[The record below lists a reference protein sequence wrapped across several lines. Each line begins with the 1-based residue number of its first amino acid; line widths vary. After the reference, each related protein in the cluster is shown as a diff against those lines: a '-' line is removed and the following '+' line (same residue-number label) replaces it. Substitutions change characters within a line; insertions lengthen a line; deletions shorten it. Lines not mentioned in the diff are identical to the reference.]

1 MDTRLKNSH
10 RIGVFLCVFLVTAAA
25 LLTVLAYPYIQEK
38 AAQWHAGYEQS
49 VEESSRTEHSASIQI
64 MNSIYQA
71 WREQKQKEAGKIL
84 TPSQVFLPGL
94 DEKIRQEESAQADD
108 AISGE
113 ETWEEDTWDD
123 SQNSTYDAYYYEDL
137 QSTMDSVGQE
147 WQSFAREY
155 SQILPYEMM
164 DSQGKLLGSN
174 VENPSVFFSQKLE
187 NGQMR
192 LTLHF
197 DESGAMEVKSVDG
210 PDVNRDRM
218 GNLMTNFQFYDP
230 LEQRVSGDYRYSGVA
245 FSGPRD
251 VTYVYQFDLS
261 DFRYIDGPTTPALH
275 DYVSSGGYYG
285 VVAVIGGI
293 LALLAF
299 ILPAIRPLG
308 LGERRGSRL
317 SFEPMCVLGFCWT
330 ALVCGGVPAGMIELT
345 VQGEIIRELT
355 EAGILPAAAEV
366 LEFLAN
372 LAVWMFTYGILFW
385 MAVSTGSVL
394 RLGLWRYLKERTW
407 TLRFCRFIKRWVVRC
422 LNPFNEVDWHSNST
436 KAIGKAVIAN
446 FIILALIS
454 LLWFAG
460 IGVLVIYSLV
470 LFVLIQRYWKQMQ
483 EKYDVLLNAIN
494 QMAEGNL
501 DVDVT
506 ENLGL
511 FEPLKEQL
519 ARVRQGFKKAVDQEV
534 KSERT
539 KTELITNVSHD
550 LKTPLTAIITYVN
563 LLKQPGITKEE
574 QDSYIDVLEQKSM
587 RLKVLIED
595 LFEVSKASSGS
606 VNLHLEPVDLVSLI
620 KEVRLEL
627 SERIAGCGIDFRWK
641 LPEEKVIANL
651 DGQRTYRIF
660 ENLLVNIT
668 KYAMPNTRAYV
679 TLETQE
685 GWVVIT
691 LMNISAAE
699 VTVSPQELMERFVRG
714 DESRNTEGSGLGLA
728 IAKSFTELQDGTME
742 LSVEG
747 DLFRVGL
754 RWKMME
760 EPASEE
766 SRED

>member
-747 DLFRVGL
+747 DLFRVVL

>member
-1 MDTRLKNSH
+1 MDTRSRNSH
-10 RIGVFLCVFLVTAAA
+10 KIGVGLCVFLVTAAA
-25 LLTVLAYPYIQEK
+25 LLTVLAYPYMQEK
-38 AAQWHAGYEQS
+38 ATRWHTGYEQS
-49 VEESSRTEHSASIQI
+49 MEESSRTEQSASIQI

-71 WREQKQKEAGKIL
+71 WREQKQKEAGQIL

-94 DEKIRQEESAQADD
+94 EEKIRQKQ
-108 AISGE
+108 SGQGSDTVSSE
-113 ETWEEDTWDD
+113 ETWED
-123 SQNSTYDAYYYEDL
+123 SQNLSYDVYYYEDL
-137 QSTMDSVGQE
+137 QATMDSVGQE

-155 SQILPYEMM
+155 SQILSYEMT
-164 DSQGKLLGSN
+164 DSQGNILGSN
-174 VENPSVFFSQKLE
+174 VENPSAFFSRKLE
-187 NGQMR
+187 NGQIR
-192 LTLHF
+192 LTLRF

-218 GNLMTNFQFYDP
+218 GNLMTNYQFYDP
-230 LEQRVSGDYRYSGVA
+230 LELRLSGDYRYSGVV
-245 FSGPRD
+245 FSGPKD
-251 VTYVYQFDLS
+251 VTYVYQFDLN
-261 DFRYIDGPTTPALH
+261 DFRYLDGPTTPMLH

-285 VVAVIGGI
+285 VVVIIGGI
-293 LALLAF
+293 LALIAF
-299 ILPAIRPLG
+299 VLPAIRPLG

-317 SFEPMCVLGFCWT
+317 SFEPMCVLALCWA
-330 ALVCGGVPAGMIELT
+330 ALVCGGVPAGMVELT
-345 VQGEIIRELT
+345 ARGEIIRELT
-355 EAGILPAAAEV
+355 DAGILPAAAEI

-372 LAVWMFTYGILFW
+372 LAVWMFVYGSLFW
-385 MAVSTGSVL
+385 MAVSAGAVF

-436 KAIGKAVIAN
+436 KAIGKAVLAN
-446 FIILALIS
+446 FVILALIS
-454 LLWFAG
+454 LLWFVG

-501 DVDVT
+501 DVEIT

-519 ARVRQGFKKAVDQEV
+519 VRVRQGFKKAVDQEV

-563 LLKQPGITKEE
+563 LLKQPGITEE
-574 QDSYIDVLEQKSM
+574 ERDSYIDVLEQKSM

-595 LFEVSKASSGS
+595 LFEVSKASSGT
-606 VNLHLEPVDLVSLI
+606 VNLNLEPVDLVSLI

-627 SERIAGCGIDFRWK
+627 SERIAGCGVDFRWK

-660 ENLLVNIT
+660 E

-679 TLETQE
+679 TLEKQE
-685 GWVVIT
+685 GFVVIT

-728 IAKSFTELQDGTME
+728 IAKSFTELQEGTMD
-742 LSVEG
+742 LSIEG
-747 DLFRVGL
+747 DLFRVVL
-754 RWKMME
+754 RWKLLE
-760 EPASEE
+760 EPAAEE
-766 SRED
+766 

>member
-1 MDTRLKNSH
+1 MDTRSRNSH
-10 RIGVFLCVFLVTAAA
+10 KIGVGLCVFLVTAAA
-25 LLTVLAYPYIQEK
+25 LLTVLAYPYMQEK
-38 AAQWHAGYEQS
+38 ATRWHTGYEQS
-49 VEESSRTEHSASIQI
+49 MEESSRTEQSASIQI

-71 WREQKQKEAGKIL
+71 WREQKQKEAGQIL

-94 DEKIRQEESAQADD
+94 EEKIRQKQ
-108 AISGE
+108 SGQGSDTVSSE
-113 ETWEEDTWDD
+113 ETWED
-123 SQNSTYDAYYYEDL
+123 SQNLSYDAYYYEDL
-137 QSTMDSVGQE
+137 QATMDSVGQE

-155 SQILPYEMM
+155 SQILSYEMT
-164 DSQGKLLGSN
+164 DSQGNILGSN
-174 VENPSVFFSQKLE
+174 VENPSAFFSRKLE
-187 NGQMR
+187 NGQIR
-192 LTLHF
+192 LTLRF

-218 GNLMTNFQFYDP
+218 GNLMTNYQFYDP
-230 LEQRVSGDYRYSGVA
+230 LELRLSGDYRYSGVV
-245 FSGPRD
+245 FSGPKD
-251 VTYVYQFDLS
+251 VTYVYQFDLN
-261 DFRYIDGPTTPALH
+261 DFRYLDGPTTPMLH

-285 VVAVIGGI
+285 VVVIIGGI
-293 LALLAF
+293 LALIAF
-299 ILPAIRPLG
+299 VLPAIRPLG

-317 SFEPMCVLGFCWT
+317 SFEPMCVLALCWA
-330 ALVCGGVPAGMIELT
+330 ALVCGGVPAGMVELT
-345 VQGEIIRELT
+345 ARGEIIRELT
-355 EAGILPAAAEV
+355 DAGILPAAAEI

-372 LAVWMFTYGILFW
+372 LAVWMFVYGSLFW
-385 MAVSTGSVL
+385 MAVSAGAVF

-436 KAIGKAVIAN
+436 KAIGKAVLAN
-446 FIILALIS
+446 FVILALIS
-454 LLWFAG
+454 LLWFVG

-501 DVDVT
+501 DVEIT

-519 ARVRQGFKKAVDQEV
+519 VRVRQGFKKAVDQEV

-563 LLKQPGITKEE
+563 LLKQPGITEE
-574 QDSYIDVLEQKSM
+574 ERDSYIDVLEQKSM

-595 LFEVSKASSGS
+595 LFEVSKASSGT
-606 VNLHLEPVDLVSLI
+606 VNLNLEPVDLVSLI

-627 SERIAGCGIDFRWK
+627 SERIAGCGVDFRWK

-668 KYAMPNTRAYV
+668 KYAMLNTRAYV
-679 TLETQE
+679 TLEKQE
-685 GWVVIT
+685 GFVVIT

-728 IAKSFTELQDGTME
+728 IAKSFTELQEGTMD
-742 LSVEG
+742 LSIEG
-747 DLFRVGL
+747 DLFRVVL
-754 RWKMME
+754 RWKLLE
-760 EPASEE
+760 EPAAEE
-766 SRED
+766 